1 MKGHI
6 ALVTGASR
14 GLGEAVARRLAKA
27 GAKVVLVSRT
37 RADLERIA
45 KEIGAEYFVCD
56 VTAPSQ
62 VENLAR
68 MAGPVKIL
76 VNNAGV
82 AESAPFLKTD
92 LELWRRAIDTN
103 LTSAFL
109 LCRAFVPGMVQRKY
123 GRIVNVAS
131 IAAKRGGR
139 YLSAF
144 SASKQALLGLT
155 VSMAAELA
163 DRGLT
168 VNAVCPGYMDTPS
181 MKAAI
186 DRVLKASGRPRKELL
201 AGILATTGQ
210 PKLLDPAHVAEVVLA
225 LCRAE
230 CSHTGAA
237 IDLV

>member
-1 MKGHI
+1 MKGHS
-6 ALVTGASR
+6 ALVTGAGR

-27 GAKVVLVSRT
+27 GARVVLVSRS

-68 MAGPVKIL
+68 MAGEIRIL

-92 LELWRRAIDTN
+92 LELWRRALDTN
-103 LTSAFL
+103 VTSSFL
-109 LCRAFVPGMVQRKY
+109 LSRAFVPGMVQRKY

-131 IAAKRGGR
+131 IASKRGGR

-144 SASKQALLGLT
+144 AASKQALLGLT
-155 VSMAAELA
+155 ASMAAELA

-168 VNAVCPGYMDTPS
+168 VNAVCPGYMDTPAL
-181 MKAAI
+181 KAAL
-186 DRVLKASGRPRKELL
+186 DRIVKASGRPRKEAL
-201 AGILATTGQ
+201 AAMLATTGQ
-210 PKLLDPAHVAEVVLA
+210 TKLLDPANVAEVVLA
-225 LCRAE
+225 LCRPE

>member
-1 MKGHI
+1 MKGHP
-6 ALVTGASR
+6 ALVTGAGR

-27 GAKVVLVSRT
+27 GARVILVSRT
-37 RADLERIA
+37 RADLERVA
-45 KEIGAEYFVCD
+45 KEIDAEYFVCD

-68 MAGPVKIL
+68 QVGPLKVL

-82 AESAPFLKTD
+82 AESAPFVKTD
-92 LELWRRAIDTN
+92 FELWRRALDTN
-103 LTSAFL
+103 VTSTYL
-109 LCRAFVPGMVQRKY
+109 LCRAIVPGMLQRRY

-163 DRGLT
+163 DGGVT
-168 VNAVCPGYMDTPS
+168 VNAVCPGYMETPS
-181 MKAAI
+181 LKAAL
-186 DRVLKASGRPRKELL
+186 DRIVKASGRPRKELL
-201 AGILATTGQ
+201 AGMLATTGQ
-210 PKLLDPAHVAEVVLA
+210 PKLLDPTHVAEVVLA
-225 LCRAE
+225 LSRPE

-237 IDLV
+237 IDLL

>member
-1 MKGHI
+1 MKGHT
-6 ALVTGASR
+6 ALVTGAGR

-27 GAKVVLVSRT
+27 GTRVLLVSRS
-37 RADLERIA
+37 RADLERLS
-45 KEIGAEYFVCD
+45 KDIGAEYFVCD

-68 MAGPVKIL
+68 LAGPVQIL

-92 LELWRRAIDTN
+92 LELWRRALDTN
-103 LTSAFL
+103 ATGAFL
-109 LCRAFVPGMVQRKY
+109 LSRALVPGMVQRKY
-123 GRIVNVAS
+123 GRVVNVAS

-144 SASKQALLGLT
+144 AASKQALLGLT
-155 VSMAAELA
+155 ISMAAELA

-168 VNAVCPGYMDTPS
+168 VNAVCPGYMDTPAL
-181 MKAAI
+181 KTAL
-186 DRVLKASGRPRKELL
+186 DRVVKASGRPRKEAL
-201 AGILATTGQ
+201 AAMLATTGQ
-210 PKLLDPAHVAEVVLA
+210 TKLLDPAHVAEVVLA
-225 LCRAE
+225 LCRPE
-230 CSHTGAA
+230 CSHTGAT